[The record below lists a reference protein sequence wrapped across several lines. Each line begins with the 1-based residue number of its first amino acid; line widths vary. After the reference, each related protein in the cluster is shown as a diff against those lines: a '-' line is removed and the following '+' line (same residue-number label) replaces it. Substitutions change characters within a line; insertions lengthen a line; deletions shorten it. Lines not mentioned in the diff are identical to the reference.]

1 MRRFISLFLLFSV
14 ITVVAHAGQQP
25 SSTAKAATHDAEL
38 KSLNQMMCNNLMATR
53 VSGMSLDRL
62 LNLSLSRYFRVPP
75 DAPGFHEKVQ
85 QFWDTHYAQLIC
97 DDIKDRFTK
106 TKSTHLSKRAFDL
119 NQQDAFIFDFLL
131 NEDRTYLNINAV
143 DYSFEGKPETLLD
156 FLERIYNNPKRYPRY
171 DLNEVKELIMELT
184 DDYGAKRA
192 REL

>member
-1 MRRFISLFLLFSV
+1 MFKTTASLILTCTISIGGL
-14 ITVVAHAGQQP
+14 AQQADP
-25 SSTAKAATHDAEL
+25 GAKAATHDAEL
-38 KSLNQMMCNNLMATR
+38 KRLNKMMCNNLMASR

-97 DDIKDRFTK
+97 DDIKDGFTK
-106 TKSTHLSKRAFDL
+106 TKSTHLSKRAWDL
-119 NQQDAFIFDFLL
+119 NQHDTFIFDFLL

-171 DLNEVKELIMELT
+171 DLNEVKDMIMELRVA
-184 DDYGAKRA
+184 YGAKRA